1 MCAYNVTIG
10 KKSNPSRRGKKMSW
24 HGAWQ
29 RFREP
34 ENQNV
39 IAIALVGGF
48 LGFWLPLRYDLG
60 LPGLIDRAK
69 GYGGGNP
76 AWQVEADKRD
86 LRFGQKVPA
95 LALLDFDGRKVA
107 LPHKK
112 GLTLLAFTGNCTA
125 CATRDNMVATQKLLK
140 QFPKLHPYIV
150 VISGD
155 ARAAQSLWQ
164 AGHVEAPLVVDLDG
178 DTAMHMNAIFTFRR
192 YIIDPQGKLL
202 YASRRDQDDKDVE
215 REIEAVVRSYGKG
228 DGE

>member
-1 MCAYNVTIG
+1 MSYTVTVG
-10 KKSNPSRRGKKMSW
+10 KKPDPVRSGKKVSL

-39 IAIALVGGF
+39 IALALVGGF

-60 LPGLIDRAK
+60 LPGLIGRAK
-69 GYGGGNP
+69 GYSGENP
-76 AWQVEADKRD
+76 AWQVEADKRGP
-86 LRFGQKVPA
+86 RVGQKVPA
-95 LALLDFDGRKVA
+95 LALFDFEGRKVA
-107 LPHKK
+107 LPHKQ

-140 QFPKLHPYIV
+140 QFPKMHPYIV
-150 VISGD
+150 VMSGD
-155 ARAAQSLWQ
+155 ARAARALWQ
-164 AGHVEAPLVVDLDG
+164 AGQVEAPLLLDRNG
-178 DTAMHMNAIFTFRR
+178 DMALKMNAIFTFRR

-215 REIEAVVRSYGKG
+215 REIEAVVRSHGQG